1 MHKAIPNVIEAGGG
15 SIINIS
21 SAGGL
26 RCVLGAS
33 PYCSSKA
40 GLIVLTQHVAVYYG
54 RQGIRSNV
62 VGPGSVRTEMSDINM
77 GRIAEARNLDRE
89 RAYRLSVSDQP
100 LGRPAMP
107 TETAPLCAYLASD
120 ESSFMTGAVLTIDGG
135 STMLDAGMTAMI
147 R

>member
-1 MHKAIPNVIEAGGG
+1 MIEAGGG

-26 RCVLGAS
+26 RCVLRAS
-33 PYCSSKA
+33 AYCSSKA
-40 GLIVLTQHVAVYYG
+40 GLIVLTRHVQVYYG

-77 GRIAEARNLDRE
+77 DRIAEARNLDRE
-89 RAYRLSVSDQP
+89 RAYRLSVPDQP

-107 TETAPLCAYLASD
+107 IEIAPLCACLASD